1 MMLVINS
8 LVPVFAL
15 ILLGGILRKGGFLTE
30 EITTGMNKLAYW
42 VALPVLLF
50 HKLSQS
56 PLGAGNAGLIFQT
69 LFAATIL
76 AALLAWLVA
85 QIIRAPLKSTGVI
98 VQAALRGNLAFVG
111 LPIVLFVISTLPKPE
126 QSYIESSV
134 VLAITLT
141 IIVYSLLSVVVLVYF
156 DREEGGE
163 INKKLF
169 WATVIKNPLAIGC
182 ITGVA
187 ANCSQIEIPLILAR
201 ICEAL
206 SPAAFPVA
214 LLGIGSQLAAT
225 QVRKHVGWATIAST
239 IKTVF
244 APTAGYF
251 VGRALGLSGTELQ
264 VAVLFCAM
272 PTAVSSY
279 ILAEQLH
286 ANADLAASSVV
297 ICTVLSFFSLS
308 VILFLPF

>member
-1 MMLVINS
+1 MRDSFFKRLLQPFLQTTCLASRSNHTRTAEINGGDRML
-8 LVPVFAL
+8 
-15 ILLGGILRKGGFLTE
+15 
-30 EITTGMNKLAYW
+30 
-42 VALPVLLF
+42 
-50 HKLSQS
+50 HC
-56 PLGAGNAGLIFQT
+56 
-69 LFAATIL
+69 AATL
-76 AALLAWLVA
+76 PLLACPSCYSSS
-85 QIIRAPLKSTGVI
+85 APCQT
-98 VQAALRGNLAFVG
+98 
-111 LPIVLFVISTLPKPE
+111 E

-134 VLAITLT
+134 VLPITLT

-251 VGRALGLSGTELQ
+251 VGRALGLSGPNYKSPYYSARCLPQ
-264 VAVLFCAM
+264 FPRIFSQSNCM
-272 PTAVSSY
+272 PMPISRR
-279 ILAEQLH
+279 H
-286 ANADLAASSVV
+286 
-297 ICTVLSFFSLS
+297 
-308 VILFLPF
+308 P